1 MGIEELFEKLRAISE
16 KKETTQIAVGDPYL
30 IVGLGNPG
38 RDYRL
43 TRHNIG
49 FMAIDR
55 LAEVMQIHMSRVQ
68 FNALTGTGVL
78 GDKKIMLVKPQTFMN
93 LSGQAVGSLAKF
105 YKVPL
110 ERIIVTH
117 DDLDLPLGTVR
128 IRPGGGSA
136 GQKGVASIIERLG
149 TQDFARIRLGI
160 GHPGGA
166 KDAADYV
173 LSTFSRS
180 EADVLAQ
187 VLDRA
192 VAAARDFVESG
203 IDTAMN
209 LHNGTVLEEK

>member
-1 MGIEELFEKLRAISE
+1 MGIKELFEKLRANYE
-16 KKETTQIAVGDPYL
+16 KKENTQIAVGDPYL

-55 LAEVMQIHMSRVQ
+55 LAESMQIHMSRVQ
-68 FNALTGTGVL
+68 FSALTGTGVL

-93 LSGQAVGSLAKF
+93 LSGQAVGALAKF

-180 EADVLAQ
+180 EQDVLAQ

-192 VAAARDFVESG
+192 VAAAKVFVESD
-203 IDTAMN
+203 IEKAMN
-209 LHNGTVLEEK
+209 LYNGIVQEGQ

>member
-16 KKETTQIAVGDPYL
+16 KKENTQIAVGDPYL

-49 FMAIDR
+49 FMAIDH
-55 LAEVMQIHMSRVQ
+55 LAESMQIHMSRVQ

-93 LSGQAVGSLAKF
+93 LSGQAVGALAKF
-105 YKVPL
+105 YKVPM

-136 GQKGVASIIERLG
+136 GQKGIASIIERLG

-160 GHPGGA
+160 GHPGSS

-180 EADVLAQ
+180 EQDVLAQ

-192 VAAARDFVESG
+192 IAAVKVFVESD
-203 IDTAMN
+203 IEKAMN
-209 LHNGTVLEEK
+209 LYNGIVQEGQ